1 MHLRVIEAFA
11 DHAIGDT
18 ITDAEE
24 VAAILE
30 SHAVAFVVKFLP
42 AEVPAAAEEDPA
54 ADA

>member
-42 AEVPAAAEEDPA
+42 ASRRRRLIPGTLHHR
-54 ADA
+54 